1 MTIQEILKQYW
12 NHDAFRP
19 MQQEIIQSVLL
30 GHDTLA
36 LLPTGGGKS
45 VCFQVP
51 ALAKEGICI
60 VVSPLIALMKDQVEN
75 LKAKGIEAVQV
86 VSGMSKREIDLALDN
101 CIYGAVKFLYLSPER
116 LLSELV
122 QERIKYMNV
131 NLIAVDEAHC
141 ISQWGYDFRPPYL
154 HIADLRE
161 LHPDVPVLAL
171 TATATA
177 EVQVDVQQ
185 KLRFKSPNVFRK
197 SFERKNL
204 SYAVLNEENK
214 SRKLLD
220 IANGVKGCGI
230 VYVRSRKET
239 VEIAK
244 FYNDN
249 GIRADY
255 YHGGLPTGERGSRQD
270 NWVNNRTRIIVATNA
285 FGMGIDKPDVRFV
298 IHKDLPESLEAYYQ
312 EAGRA
317 GRDEHKA
324 YAVLLYSPADK
335 YKEEK
340 KFELNFPP
348 IEEIKKVYHAL
359 GSYYQLAYGTGA
371 GVSFDL
377 DISDFCSRYSLD
389 PVKTL
394 SSLKFLEQ
402 DEYLAFN
409 ESVFLPSRFRFEVLN
424 EQLYNF
430 QIQNS
435 GWDPFIKTLLRS
447 YGGAFENYVRLREF
461 DLARRTNM
469 STQQVIEGL
478 KQLQEY
484 GILNYLPQTDHPQ
497 VTYLR
502 PRLKANELHINK
514 RLIEERKANYR
525 QKIEAVF
532 AYSTHKKCRSQM
544 LLAYFD
550 ETNVPKCGICDVCLA
565 EKRRRNAA
573 EIGDTITNE
582 IVELLSVS
590 SMDIGDLVTSLKS
603 GMEKERMETIRL
615 LLDAGKLKT
624 DGVMYYL

>member
-1 MTIQEILKQYW
+1 
-12 NHDAFRP
+12 

-75 LKAKGIEAVQV
+75 LKAKGIDAAQV

-122 QERIKYMNV
+122 RERIKYMNV

-154 HIADLRE
+154 HVADLRE

-177 EVQVDVQQ
+177 EVRVDIQQ
-185 KLRFKSPNVFRK
+185 KLRFKNPNVFQK
-197 SFERKNL
+197 SFERKNI

-244 FYNDN
+244 YYNDN
-249 GIRADY
+249 GIHADY

-298 IHKDLPESLEAYYQ
+298 IHKDMPESLEAYYQ

-324 YAVLLYSPADK
+324 YAVLLYSPADR

-359 GSYYQLAYGTGA
+359 GSYYQLAYGTGE

-377 DISDFCSRYSLD
+377 DIGDFCSRYSLD
-389 PVKTL
+389 PIKTL

-402 DEYLAFN
+402 DEYLSFN
-409 ESVFLPSRFRFEVLN
+409 ESVFLPSRFRFEVMN

-469 STQQVIEGL
+469 STQQVIDGL

-502 PRLKANELHINK
+502 PRMKDNELHINK

-532 AYSTHKKCRSQM
+532 AYATHKKCRSQM

-550 ETNVPKCGICDVCLA
+550 ETNAPKCGICDICLA
-565 EKRRRNAA
+565 EKRQRNAA
-573 EIGDTITNE
+573 EIGDAITNE

-590 SMDIGDLVTSLKS
+590 SMDIGELVTSLKS
-603 GMEKERMETIRL
+603 GVEKERMETIRL

-624 DGVMYYL
+624 DGMVYYL